1 MKPLSQLQTGLDA
14 MAIAVPFIVLFSL
27 AAAAQDQGTGPAG
40 RTLMA
45 PAPATGSPA
54 QQAAPPGHR
63 QPTMGGLPPKIRSEE
78 ETAGNRARDDLGP
91 MQSICSKC

>member
-1 MKPLSQLQTGLDA
+1 MKPLSQSLTGLHA
-14 MAIAVPFIVLFSL
+14 TALAIPVVVLFSF

-40 RTLMA
+40 RMLMA
-45 PAPATGSPA
+45 PAPATGTSA
-54 QQAAPPGHR
+54 QQAAPTGHR
-63 QPTMGGLPPKIRSEE
+63 QPTMGALPPGVRREE